1 MYILKIG
8 IFFYITIMK
17 LSNSKISIN
26 TISNIFHISPVVPVM
41 AGERGRGELVQDSIQ
56 NNTFYL
62 VVKPLVSFS
71 REQLF
76 SLSLRNVKGVKNIDY
91 LCI

>member
-1 MYILKIG
+1 MSHRAPSGGQGAGAEREGEGLAG
-8 IFFYITIMK
+8 AEAGERGRGE
-17 LSNSKISIN
+17 
-26 TISNIFHISPVVPVM
+26 